1 MSRLQSDEQLYSQD
15 GLEGLD
21 GWGKIKK
28 KLKLNK
34 LHTRKTVKAAVAVQK
49 ALVAP
54 TKKNRKAAEDKAKPF
69 VGKALA
75 VASVVLPGVGTAASL
90 GWNMQRAKSA
100 RKKVKKQNA
109 EIDIAN
115 REALKAEERAAAAE
129 RAATEGTGG
138 GSGGGSDSSSYAP
151 VTQAAPATAE
161 EKKPNYLG
169 WAAGGL
175 LAVKALS
182 LVV

>member
-1 MSRLQSDEQLYSQD
+1 MSRLRSDEALHTPD
-15 GLEGLD
+15 GLEGLA
-21 GWGKIKK
+21 GWGSFKK
-28 KLKLNK
+28 KIGLNK
-34 LHTRKTVKAAVAVQK
+34 LHTRKTVKAVTAMQK
-49 ALVAP
+49 AIIAP

-75 VASVVLPGVGTAASL
+75 VASVALPGVGTAASL
-90 GWNMQRAKSA
+90 AWNMQRAKSA
-100 RKKVKKQNA
+100 KKKIKKQNA

-138 GSGGGSDSSSYAP
+138 GSGGSDSSALAP
-151 VTQAAPATAE
+151 VTMATPE

-182 LVV
+182 LVA